1 VFVAAKGSKP
11 QTGRQT
17 LNRIFVAGRHDR
29 AMLVL
34 LALLLGAPI
43 PALAQSRG
51 CIERPRDPA
60 IDLSAAVPMPGG
72 QRRARVGAGLPGQ
85 PVHGSD
91 CIAVMP
97 PAADV
102 LRGVPAPPGGL
113 LGGGANLFS
122 GQ

>member
-1 VFVAAKGSKP
+1 
-11 QTGRQT
+11 
-17 LNRIFVAGRHDR
+17 
-29 AMLVL
+29 MLAL
-34 LALLLGAPI
+34 LALLLVAP
-43 PALAQSRG
+43 AQAQSRG

-60 IDLSAAVPMPGG
+60 IDLSAVVPMPDG
-72 QRRARVGAGLPGQ
+72 QRRARAGVALPGQ
-85 PVHGSD
+85 PAHGSD

-97 PAADV
+97 PAGDV

>member
-1 VFVAAKGSKP
+1 
-11 QTGRQT
+11 
-17 LNRIFVAGRHDR
+17 
-29 AMLVL
+29 MLVV
-34 LALLLGAPI
+34 LALLLVASAPI

-60 IDLSAAVPMPGG
+60 IDLSAAVPMPDGG
-72 QRRARVGAGLPGQ
+72 RRSRVGVGLSGQ
-85 PVHGSD
+85 PAHGSD

-97 PAADV
+97 PADDV
-102 LRGVPAPPGGL
+102 LRGPPAPAGGL